1 MSTQPSPAGL
11 VGALAGL
18 LADVASR
25 AGYGF
30 SGTGLIICDAPERL
44 PILPL
49 RDSAPELA
57 TGDQLGG
64 FLAAISQQ
72 ASPYHDG
79 FHVLSSALN
88 PLAIAQYFSPPIVP
102 GIVLDRSRHFG
113 GRYVAALFGSALP
126 GVRATGIAS
135 RDFGIAIFEHG
146 HEIWFGPAR

>member
-1 MSTQPSPAGL
+1 MSTLPSPAGL

-25 AGYGF
+25 AGDGF
-30 SGTGLIICDAPERL
+30 SGIGLIICDAPERL

-49 RDSAPELA
+49 RDSAPQLA
-57 TGDQLGG
+57 AGDQLGG

-88 PLAIAQYFSPPIVP
+88 PLAIAQYFSPPIVR

-135 RDFGIAIFEHG
+135 RDFGIAIFERG
-146 HEIWFGPAR
+146 HEIWFGSTR

>member
-1 MSTQPSPAGL
+1 MSTQPSPAGFIE
-11 VGALAGL
+11 ALAGL

-25 AGYGF
+25 AGDGF
-30 SGTGLIICDAPERL
+30 SGIGLIICDAPEHL

-57 TGDQLGG
+57 AGDQIGD

-72 ASPYHDG
+72 AGPYHDG

-102 GIVLDRSRHFG
+102 GIALDRSRHFG

-135 RDFGIAIFEHG
+135 RDFGIAIFERG
-146 HEIWFGPAR
+146 HESWFGPAR